1 MNINPPYKS
10 LIRIK
15 PVMILVHP
23 NSSGAQAEH
32 MLNYRKL
39 RAHHLTRNQRC
50 SSRWSW
56 LRRGKRQQAG
66 STLLILT
73 SPCRYH
79 LEASFSSQR
88 NRRTGTV
95 EMPPRKASHNLMS
108 FKMRKRRKKSYRYLH
123 RILRLP

>member
-1 MNINPPYKS
+1 MNTNRPYKW

-23 NSSGAQAEH
+23 NSSGEQVVH
-32 MLNYRKL
+32 MPNYRKL
-39 RAHHLTRNQRC
+39 TPHPLTRNQRC
-50 SSRWSW
+50 SSRWSR
-56 LRRGKRQQAG
+56 LRRGKRRQAG
-66 STLLILT
+66 STPLILT

-95 EMPPRKASHNLMS
+95 EMPPRKPSHNLMS